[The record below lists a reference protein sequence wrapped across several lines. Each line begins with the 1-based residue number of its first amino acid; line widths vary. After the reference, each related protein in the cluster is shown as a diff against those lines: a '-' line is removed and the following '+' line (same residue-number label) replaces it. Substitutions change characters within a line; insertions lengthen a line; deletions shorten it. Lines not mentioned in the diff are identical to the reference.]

1 MNKTKKS
8 ISLIIE
14 ILLMFSI
21 MLAVLSIFV
30 KVIVLNENTYTDILN
45 KNNTYEQVKESIYNK
60 IDALLSAKNINYDIK
75 ESIITDD
82 DIKKEADNVISGF
95 IQYLE
100 TGENNIKP
108 IDVELYKQRVKDII
122 ENVIKPTKNDLS
134 FNSNL
139 QTENTVCKGNE
150 LKYNNMIVYKEQSKV
165 RQSSVEVQKLM
176 TKSEAEA
183 KVRDLL
189 KQKGLTEEQAIQKAT
204 EKGIT
209 EEQALKILADYGITI
224 DGKSDSVA
232 NPSKTEGANSN
243 GAYVQGIDNNTG
255 NSSSETSSN
264 NKTENTTGNSSRE
277 TSSNSQ
283 TENTINQT
291 TADKSIK
298 SPLDIIANK
307 LLDEA
312 GSNIEKEAGKIN
324 LDKIL
329 ESSKLQKLT
338 KITSTFY
345 KMFWVFMILPVILM
359 TILIKINSKDLN
371 FSLKYIRNAFLSAGL
386 ILFAIFFGAYVLKV
400 YEKLN
405 INIVY
410 LKDVVFYTIKH
421 FLIILSTCGIIT
433 FVIGLFLFIPT
444 LKKIK
449 QVRHSQKI
457 RNINYL

>member
-21 MLAVLSIFV
+21 MLAVLSIFF
-30 KVIVLNENTYTDILN
+30 KCIVLNKNTYTNILD
-45 KNNTYEQVKESIYNK
+45 KNNTYEQVKESIYDK

-75 ESIITDD
+75 ESIITED
-82 DIKKEADNVISGF
+82 DIKREADNVISGF

-108 IDVELYKQRVKDII
+108 IDTELYKQRVKDII
-122 ENVIKPTKNDLS
+122 GNIIKPTKNDLS
-134 FNSNL
+134 FNGNL
-139 QTENTVCKGNE
+139 QTENTVCKENE

-165 RQSSVEVQKLM
+165 GQSSMEVQKLM
-176 TKSEAEA
+176 TQSEAEA
-183 KVRDLL
+183 KAKEIL
-189 KQKGLTEEQAIQKAT
+189 KQKGLTEEQAIQKAIN
-204 EKGIT
+204 KGIT
-209 EEQALKILADYGITI
+209 EEQALKLLADYGITI
-224 DGKSDSVA
+224 DGKSDSEA
-232 NPSKTEGANSN
+232 NPSKTESSGNSN
-243 GAYVQGIDNNTG
+243 GASVQGSDNTTG

-264 NKTENTTGNSSRE
+264 NQTENTTGNSSSE

-291 TADKSIK
+291 PADKSIK

-312 GSNIEKEAGKIN
+312 GSSIEKEVEKIN

-329 ESSKLQKLT
+329 ESSKLQKLA
-338 KITSTFY
+338 KITSTVY
-345 KMFWVFMILPVILM
+345 KMFWMFMILPIILM
-359 TILIKINSKDLN
+359 TILIKIHGKDLN
-371 FSLKYIRNAFLSAGL
+371 SSLKCIRNAFLSAGL
-386 ILFAIFFGAYVLKV
+386 ILFAIFFGAYALKV

-410 LKDVVFYTIKH
+410 LKDVIFYTIKH
-421 FLIILSTCGIIT
+421 FLMVLSTCGIIT
-433 FVIGLFLFIPT
+433 FVIGIGLFLFIPT
-444 LKKIK
+444 IKKP
-449 QVRHSQKI
+449 
-457 RNINYL
+457 RN